1 MGEGRIRI
9 AAEVAWDAID
19 DACLRGLAHARHADT
34 AKELAMTTIDVTP
47 THLEVRLSG
56 WDQVWALKRGLS
68 IPLENVVG
76 AEANPELGGYA
87 GFRMPG
93 THWPGAITAGT
104 YRKDSKWWFWN
115 VRKRKRVVLIS
126 MRNER
131 YSHLVLEV
139 DNPEATAAMIN
150 NAIAAKA
157 A

>member
-1 MGEGRIRI
+1 
-9 AAEVAWDAID
+9 
-19 DACLRGLAHARHADT
+19 
-34 AKELAMTTIDVTP
+34 MTTIDVTA

-56 WDQVWALKRGLS
+56 WDRLWALKGGLS
-68 IPLENVVG
+68 IPLEHVVG
-76 AEANPELGGYA
+76 AEANPHLDRSA
-87 GFRMPG
+87 GFRLPG

-104 YRKDSKWWFWN
+104 YRKRGKWWFWN

-126 MRNER
+126 LRNER

-139 DNPEATAAMIN
+139 DDPDETAAMIN